1 MIRAETGGWRAK
13 RYTLQ
18 DKTQD
23 NRAIQNVIPPRTS
36 RRSGEP
42 VEEANSE
49 RSVEINGFFTK
60 FPMAI
65 QQPSP
70 AIHLV
75 VQALIETAEQ
85 RVADEDVARQ
95 EGLPAGQ
102 LAMQAPDESAFH
114 VTDMPMNDSSN
125 DATGGF

>member
-1 MIRAETGGWRAK
+1 MRYIRTGIPK
-13 RYTLQ
+13 RYKVQ
-18 DKTQD
+18 DNTQD

-36 RRSGEP
+36 RPLGEP

-49 RSVEINGFFTK
+49 RSVEINWFSTK

-70 AIHLV
+70 AIRMA
-75 VQALIETAEQ
+75 VQAFIGTAEQ
-85 RVADEDVARQ
+85 RVAGEDAARQ
-95 EGLPAGQ
+95 EDLPTGEV
-102 LAMQAPDESAFH
+102 AMQAPDEAAFH
-114 VTDMPMNDSSN
+114 ATDMPMNECSN

>member
-1 MIRAETGGWRAK
+1 MRYIRTGIPK
-13 RYTLQ
+13 RYKVQ
-18 DKTQD
+18 DNTQD

-36 RRSGEP
+36 RPLGEP

-49 RSVEINGFFTK
+49 RSVEINWFSTK

-70 AIHLV
+70 AIRMA
-75 VQALIETAEQ
+75 VQAFIGTAEQ
-85 RVADEDVARQ
+85 RVPTGEV
-95 EGLPAGQ
+95 
-102 LAMQAPDESAFH
+102 AMQAPDEAAFH
-114 VTDMPMNDSSN
+114 ATDMPMNECSN